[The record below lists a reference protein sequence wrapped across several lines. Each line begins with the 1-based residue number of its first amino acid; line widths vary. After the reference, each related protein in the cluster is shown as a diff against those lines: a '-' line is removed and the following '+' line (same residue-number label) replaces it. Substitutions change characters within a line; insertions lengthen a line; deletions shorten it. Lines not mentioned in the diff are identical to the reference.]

1 MPINADKTAVV
12 RATILTDS
20 IPHELT
26 PRRIGRCLVFAVVGI
41 GLLWAVVSHTLV
53 AALARIAPE
62 WAQII
67 RLNDPGVLETLTDQ
81 LISDL
86 RRAPASSDGTLRLGF
101 TGDRSGFATL
111 PSGGSKVPTQGVETD
126 EAVRLKG
133 HLQRWALAMLSQE
146 PGNGRALVLL
156 GELKRDAGEGEAAA
170 ALLRASARR
179 SIREPV
185 PQAWLID
192 DAIEQQDWPT
202 AMRHADILMRMHK
215 RAIPHLVPLLARLAE
230 TSETAP
236 LVKAALQHAPPW
248 RGEFMTDV
256 VSAVRDARTPLDLL
270 FALKDTPT
278 PPTLGEIKGYLTFL
292 IQRKYYDLAYYA
304 WLELLPPEQRAS
316 VGLLVN
322 GSFERRP
329 SGLPFDWSLPVGG
342 TASVSIARRPDRPD
356 ARALV
361 VNFGQGRVELGATT
375 QLIRLPSG
383 DYQVAGEAL
392 GDVVGRRSVRWRIA
406 CLEDQSIVGQSDMF
420 VGEMLTWTSFS
431 FSVRVPEK
439 GCTAQRLSLDLDAR
453 SPTERLVSGTI
464 WFDEMSIRR
473 ESSASRSQTG
483 SLPPQSQFR
492 QR

>member
-1 MPINADKTAVV
+1 M
-12 RATILTDS
+12 TDS
-20 IPHELT
+20 ISKGLPS
-26 PRRIGRCLVFAVVGI
+26 RRIGRCLVFAI
-41 GLLWAVVSHTLV
+41 LATGLLWAVVSHTLV
-53 AALARIAPE
+53 AALARIEPE
-62 WAQII
+62 LAQFL
-67 RLNDPGVLETLTDQ
+67 RANDPGVLETLADQ
-81 LISDL
+81 LIDDL
-86 RRAPASSDGTLRLGF
+86 RRTPASSDGAPRFGF
-101 TGDRSGFATL
+101 IGDRSSFVTS
-111 PSGGSKVPTQGVETD
+111 PSSGAKEPTQGFETD
-126 EAVRLKG
+126 AAARLKG
-133 HLQRWALAMLSQE
+133 DLQQWALAMLSQE
-146 PGNGRALVLL
+146 PGNARALVLL

-170 ALLRASARR
+170 ALLRASAHR

-192 DAIEQQDWPT
+192 DAIGRQDWPA

-215 RAIPHLVPLLARLAE
+215 RSVAHLVPLLARLAE

-236 LVKAALQHAPPW
+236 LVKDALQHAPPW
-248 RGEFMTDV
+248 RADFMSEV
-256 VSAVRDARTPLDLL
+256 LSAVRDARTPLDLL
-270 FALKDTPT
+270 LALKDTPT
-278 PPTLGEIKGYLTFL
+278 PPTLGEIRGYLTFL

-329 SGLPFDWSLPVGG
+329 SGMPFDWSLPVAG

-375 QLIRLPSG
+375 QLLRLPPG
-383 DYQVAGEAL
+383 DYQVAGEAQ

-406 CLEDQSIVGQSDMF
+406 CLEDQLIVGQSDMF
-420 VGEMLTWTSFS
+420 IGEMVTWTSFS

-473 ESSASRSQTG
+473 GAPASSPQTG
-483 SLPPQSQFR
+483 SLPPQSQSR